1 MYNKLIMAIHPTE
14 KIEWT
19 VSTRTVLRVLTTSV
33 AFGAAVMAA
42 VILREQIAWVAISFF
57 LALALTPAVNWLSH
71 YLPRKSRGLAM
82 AIVLILTIA
91 ILSYLILVLI
101 PPLIDQLIS
110 LVKNFPGYWNDFI
123 QSNSSLARYA
133 RDLNLADLAS
143 KNQDKL
149 SGVLDN
155 VGGVLGGAAS
165 GLIALITISTLTFFM
180 VVEGEK
186 WLTTF
191 WHYQTPSKRVRRQKL
206 ATELHRTVT
215 GFMGG
220 NLATSGVAAFVTTA
234 FLLILGIPSPLALGL
249 LVGVV
254 DLIPLVGAT
263 LAAILVSLFALV
275 YGGTNAGIISIIFF
289 IIYQQIENNL
299 LQPLVYSKSVNV
311 SPLVVGIAAVCGG
324 ALAGFFGALV
334 AIPVAA
340 SLQILTKHFLEN
352 KNAWLDNR

>member
-1 MYNKLIMAIHPTE
+1 MTTPSSPT

-19 VSTRTVLRVLTTSV
+19 VSIRTVLRVLLT
-33 AFGAAVMAA
+33 A
-42 VILREQIAWVAISFF
+42 VIFSAAITALVTLRDQVAWVAISFF
-57 LALALTPAVNWLSH
+57 LALALTPAVNLLSR

-82 AIVLILTIA
+82 AIVLIITIA

-101 PPLIDQLIS
+101 PPLIDQLIT
-110 LVKNFPGYWNDFI
+110 LVKNFPTYWNDFI
-123 QSNSSLARYA
+123 QSNGVMARYA
-133 RDLNLADLAS
+133 RELNLADLAT

-149 SGVLDN
+149 SGVLNN
-155 VGGVLGGAAS
+155 VGGVLGGVAG
-165 GLIALITISTLTFFM
+165 GLIALITIITLTFFM

-186 WLTTF
+186 WLSVF
-191 WHYQTPSKRVRRQKL
+191 WRYQTPAKRERRQKL
-206 ATELHRTVT
+206 AAELHRTVT
-215 GFMGG
+215 GYMGG
-220 NLATSGVAAFVTTA
+220 NLATSGVAAVVTTA

-275 YGGTNAGIISIIFF
+275 YGGTNAGIITIVFF
-289 IIYQQIENNL
+289 IIYQQVENNL

-352 KNAWLDNR
+352 KNAWLDNN

>member
-1 MYNKLIMAIHPTE
+1 MSTHTTE

-19 VSTRTVLRVLTTSV
+19 VSTRTVLRVLITTV
-33 AFGAAVMAA
+33 LFGAFVFALT
-42 VILREQIAWVAISFF
+42 ILRNQVAWVAISFF
-57 LALALTPAVNWLSH
+57 LALALTPAVNWLSRF
-71 YLPRKSRGLAM
+71 LPRKSRGLAM
-82 AIVLILTIA
+82 AIVLIITIA
-91 ILSYLILVLI
+91 ILSYLVLVLI

-110 LVKNFPGYWNDFI
+110 LVRNFPSYWSDFI
-123 QSNSSLARYA
+123 QSDSSLARYA
-133 RDLNLADLAS
+133 RELNLADLAS

-155 VGGVLGGAAS
+155 IGGVLGSAAS

-186 WLTTF
+186 WLAIF
-191 WHYQTPSKRVRRQKL
+191 WRYQSPAKRARRQKL

-220 NLATSGVAAFVTTA
+220 NLATSAVASVVTTA

-249 LVGVV
+249 LVGVI

-275 YGGTNAGIISIIFF
+275 YGGSNAGIISIIFF

-352 KNAWLDNR
+352 KGAWLDNR

>member
-1 MYNKLIMAIHPTE
+1 MKTTPE

-19 VSTRTVLRVLTTSV
+19 ISTRTILRVLVTTV
-33 AFGAAVMAA
+33 LFMAGAMAI
-42 VILREQIAWVAISFF
+42 VTLRNQIAWVAIAFF
-57 LALALTPAVNWLSH
+57 LALALAPAVKWLARFM
-71 YLPRKSRGLAM
+71 PRKSRGLAM
-82 AIVLILTIA
+82 VLVLIFTIT
-91 ILSYLILVLI
+91 IFSYLVLVLI
-101 PPLIDQLIS
+101 PPLIDQLIN
-110 LVKNFPGYWNDFI
+110 LVRNFPTYWNDFI
-123 QSNSSLARYA
+123 QSNSVLARYA
-133 RDLNLADLAS
+133 RDLNLADLATN
-143 KNQDKL
+143 NQDKL
-149 SGVLDN
+149 SGVLNN

-165 GLIALITISTLTFFM
+165 GLIALITITTLTFFM

-186 WLTTF
+186 WLAIF
-191 WHYQTPSKRVRRQKL
+191 WRYQTPAKRGRRQKL
-206 ATELHRTVT
+206 AIELHRTVT

-220 NLATSGVAAFVTTA
+220 NLATSAVATVVTTA
-234 FLLILGIPSPLALGL
+234 FLLILGIPSPLALGI
-249 LVGVV
+249 LVGVI

-275 YGGTNAGIISIIFF
+275 YGGTSAGIISIVFF
-289 IIYQQIENNL
+289 IVYQQIENNL

-352 KNAWLDNR
+352 KGAWLDNR

>member
-1 MYNKLIMAIHPTE
+1 MTTPSPAT

-19 VSTRTVLRVLTTSV
+19 VSTRTVLRVLITTVLFAS
-33 AFGAAVMAA
+33 GIMAIA
-42 VILREQIAWVAISFF
+42 NLRDQVAWVAISFF
-57 LALALTPAVNWLSH
+57 LALALTPAVNLLSR

-82 AIVLILTIA
+82 LIVMICTITILG
-91 ILSYLILVLI
+91 YLILVLI
-101 PPLIDQLIS
+101 PPLVDQLIN
-110 LVKNFPGYWNDFI
+110 LVKNFPTYWSDFI
-123 QSNSSLARYA
+123 QSNSVLARYA
-133 RDLNLADLAS
+133 RELNLADLAS

-149 SGVLDN
+149 TGVLGN
-155 VGGVLGGAAS
+155 VGGVLGGVAG
-165 GLIALITISTLTFFM
+165 GLIALITITTLTFFM
-180 VVEGEK
+180 VVEGDK
-186 WLTTF
+186 WLAIF
-191 WHYQTPSKRVRRQKL
+191 WRYQTPAKRARRQKL

-215 GFMGG
+215 GYMGG
-220 NLATSGVAAFVTTA
+220 NLATSGVATVVVTA

-249 LVGVV
+249 LVGVI

-263 LAAILVSLFALV
+263 LAAIIVSLFALV
-275 YGGTNAGIISIIFF
+275 YGGTNAGIITIIFF
-289 IIYQQIENNL
+289 IIYQQLENNL

-352 KNAWLDNR
+352 KSAWLDNR